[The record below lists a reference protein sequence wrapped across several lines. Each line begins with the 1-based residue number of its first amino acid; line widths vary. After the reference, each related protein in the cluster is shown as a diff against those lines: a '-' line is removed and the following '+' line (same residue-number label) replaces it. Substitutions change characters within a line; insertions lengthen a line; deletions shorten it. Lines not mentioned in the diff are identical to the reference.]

1 VGELY
6 GNLAKGFAGV
16 VTPAHL
22 MAVFAGSF
30 MGTVVGVLPGLG
42 PSATIAILL
51 PMTLTMGPTTGLI
64 MLAGI
69 FFGAQYGGSTTSIL
83 FRMPGEASSV
93 ITSIDGHEMAKKG
106 RAGAA
111 LTASA
116 IGSFLAANMGFIGL
130 ALFAVPLARYALR
143 FGPPEYFAL
152 SFGGL
157 LILANV
163 SGGSR
168 LRNLAMVGV
177 GVMLGT
183 VGTDPIAGALRLDF
197 GVSFLAKG
205 IDYTAVLI
213 GLFGMAEIIA
223 WAIAGDGGVPRMTA
237 IRVRDLYPT
246 REEWR
251 RMVAPIFR
259 GGVVGFLVGL
269 LPGPG
274 AITSTYVSYAMERGV
289 SKRRDEFGRG
299 AIEGVAGPES
309 ANNAAAVGQMVPLL
323 ALGLPFSGLTAMLLG
338 AMMMQGITPGP
349 LFIAQRPDVF
359 WVLVASFFLGNLV
372 LLVFNLPLVGLMAMV
387 LRVPMTILMAI
398 IALLCILGTFSLNS
412 DFVDVWMM
420 LVFGVIGFVMQQF
433 HYEPP
438 PLILGMVF
446 GPIMERALVQSLLQ
460 FQGDLLAFWAR
471 PISAVILSA
480 AIAVAVAAPLWA
492 WRSRRAGRN
501 VAGVV
506 QG

>member
-223 WAIAGDGGVPRMTA
+223 WAIAGAGAP
-237 IRVRDLYPT
+237 PCPC
-246 REEWR
+246 R
-251 RMVAPIFR
+251 RP
-259 GGVVGFLVGL
+259 
-269 LPGPG
+269 
-274 AITSTYVSYAMERGV
+274 
-289 SKRRDEFGRG
+289 
-299 AIEGVAGPES
+299 
-309 ANNAAAVGQMVPLL
+309 
-323 ALGLPFSGLTAMLLG
+323 SGT
-338 AMMMQGITPGP
+338 
-349 LFIAQRPDVF
+349 
-359 WVLVASFFLGNLV
+359 W
-372 LLVFNLPLVGLMAMV
+372 
-387 LRVPMTILMAI
+387 
-398 IALLCILGTFSLNS
+398 
-412 DFVDVWMM
+412 
-420 LVFGVIGFVMQQF
+420 
-433 HYEPP
+433 
-438 PLILGMVF
+438 
-446 GPIMERALVQSLLQ
+446 
-460 FQGDLLAFWAR
+460 
-471 PISAVILSA
+471 
-480 AIAVAVAAPLWA
+480 
-492 WRSRRAGRN
+492 
-501 VAGVV
+501 
-506 QG
+506 